1 MQYHAI
7 SCRSDENDFN
17 TVDDQVCTT
26 VRWHSN
32 NQPSIE
38 IDAFTPRKDTVIVPG
53 GGYVVIQFISN
64 NPGYWFLH
72 CHIEPH
78 QMEGMAMV
86 VNIAQEQ
93 QPPPPPG
100 LSTCGDFTLSLE
112 DFNERLLY
120 NFDNTSTP
128 GREAVYCSCINQ
140 TELIIAIVFGTLGFI
155 VFVFLPW
162 IVCVTASYK
171 LSVRR
176 RKESYDMD
184 SLSEP
189 LPVS

>member
-1 MQYHAI
+1 M
-7 SCRSDENDFN
+7 
-17 TVDDQVCTT
+17 
-26 VRWHSN
+26 
-32 NQPSIE
+32 
-38 IDAFTPRKDTVIVPG
+38 
-53 GGYVVIQFISN
+53 IQFISN

-86 VNIAQEQ
+86 VNIAKER

-100 LSTCGDFTLSLE
+100 LSTCGDFTFSLD

-120 NFDNTSTP
+120 NFDNTSAFGGET
-128 GREAVYCSCINQ
+128 RYCNCINQ

-155 VFVFLPW
+155 VFVLLPW
-162 IVCVTASYK
+162 IFCVTAGYK

-176 RKESYDMD
+176 KKAKSYDMD
-184 SLSEP
+184 ALSDHDTQ
-189 LPVS
+189 PVIS